1 MDKSSGELVTLTP
14 NNNNT
19 VQPVALMRL
28 GVFVPTLKSLKNS
41 KKNTLSRTDATEEL
55 TRLSLARAEGFDKVE
70 ITGPR
75 LDMDNDFRHCCKVSD
90 EAAFC
95 LIQRPYISKTLLT
108 RRISPRGSP

>member
-55 TRLSLARAEGFDKVE
+55 TRLSWPVLRDSIRLRSPAPAWIWIMISRPGWGSFIPLPA
-70 ITGPR
+70 IT
-75 LDMDNDFRHCCKVSD
+75 
-90 EAAFC
+90 
-95 LIQRPYISKTLLT
+95 
-108 RRISPRGSP
+108 

>member
-41 KKNTLSRTDATEEL
+41 KKNTLSRTDATEVFL
-55 TRLSLARAEGFDKVE
+55 WPVQKDSIRLRSPAPGWIW
-70 ITGPR
+70 ITI
-75 LDMDNDFRHCCKVSD
+75 S
-90 EAAFC
+90 
-95 LIQRPYISKTLLT
+95 RPGW
-108 RRISPRGSP
+108 GSFIPLPAIT